1 MDRELFYGLIRRYAK
16 GEYTSELVE
25 DINSAINE
33 ARVKLR
39 GSLSRRMSKDENA
52 QVIRLVHIRARIR
65 VKMKAA

>member
-1 MDRELFYGLIRRYAK
+1 MDRELFYSLVRRYAK

-25 DINSAINE
+25 DINSAISE

-52 QVIRLVHIRARIR
+52 QVIKLVHIRARIR